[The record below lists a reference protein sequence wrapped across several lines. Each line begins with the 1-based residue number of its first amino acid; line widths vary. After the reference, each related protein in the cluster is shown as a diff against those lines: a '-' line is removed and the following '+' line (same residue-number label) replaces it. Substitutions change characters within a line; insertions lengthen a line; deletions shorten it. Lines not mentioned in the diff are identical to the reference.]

1 MFIGDPQHTTR
12 ATLDTLDRGLPR
24 NPSVKIQPNGR
35 IIVSPLVALPEP
47 VHLSGLKDELVVRW
61 PMTSLLDILKELIC
75 GLGSRATSPALRRMR
90 SSTPRHSSG
99 GSCSAEQ
106 SDYVAQPGVN
116 VTDALITSKT
126 NPPMRARG
134 IRLCMTV
141 TRSGAA
147 TLDTMPV
154 DQLVR
159 NRTFHTSGNSR
170 PRQRLFRT
178 GTAAEAAGLL
188 IKALLGIEFV
198 LAGLSKVMDSNL
210 VVQFTSFVA
219 AQPGSSSGPLAPIVH
234 AVVSPHAALAVQL
247 TALLELGAGGVL
259 LLSALEP
266 FRRRFTGEQHV
277 YATFVA
283 LAASAAAVAVAC
295 LSLMIYLLQGGGL
308 PTVNAAAA
316 FESPIAIELFLV
328 PVAVSAAWL
337 EFCRF
342 MTLRR

>member
-1 MFIGDPQHTTR
+1 
-12 ATLDTLDRGLPR
+12 
-24 NPSVKIQPNGR
+24 
-35 IIVSPLVALPEP
+35 
-47 VHLSGLKDELVVRW
+47 
-61 PMTSLLDILKELIC
+61 
-75 GLGSRATSPALRRMR
+75 
-90 SSTPRHSSG
+90 
-99 GSCSAEQ
+99 
-106 SDYVAQPGVN
+106 
-116 VTDALITSKT
+116 
-126 NPPMRARG
+126 
-134 IRLCMTV
+134 MTV

-170 PRQRLFRT
+170 PRQRLSRT
-178 GTAAEAAGLL
+178 GNAAEAAGLL